1 MYKADTE
8 PSVMHSRMK
17 KMKYVLALNFDGSG
31 KEIINVMQLNTK
43 RDNQNIWIVL
53 QYDKP

>member
-17 KMKYVLALNFDGSG
+17 NMKYVLALNFDGLG

-53 QYDKP
+53 H